1 MTRDLDPPRLVERTI
16 RDYEYVVVAHD
27 NRVGSAHIYVHND
40 SSMSRTEI
48 AAQLRRLAN
57 FVEAVDA

>member
-1 MTRDLDPPRLVERTI
+1 MTRDHNPPKLFERTI